1 MSREIDTKKIEGVPL
16 KDGRMTEQEFQKIF
30 ALTSQGVSIR
40 QAAGSP
46 ARREQFRRMLK
57 RKGIPSLGVAAVIQ
71 EATRA
76 ANSPVSNDF
85 SVTDTPPTITPP
97 TIKEMY
103 DLAKTVVAKKLRD
116 QVRAGYFSAD
126 CIRLCCIFF
135 EKELPEWRAGK
146 SKSAKDEYQFLLEEA
161 FKKSK
166 GFQILERKEDK
177 DDDNTGN
184 AGNPSPR

>member
-1 MSREIDTKKIEGVPL
+1 
-16 KDGRMTEQEFQKIF
+16 MTEQEFQEIF

-40 QAAGSP
+40 QAAGSA

-57 RKGIPSLGVAAVIQ
+57 RKGIPPAGVAAVIR

-76 ANSPVSNDF
+76 ANGLESNDF
-85 SVTDTPPTITPP
+85 SVTDTPPTI
-97 TIKEMY
+97 KEMY
-103 DLAKTVVAKKLRD
+103 DLAKKVITKKLCD

-166 GFQILERKEDK
+166 GFQILERKETNVN
-177 DDDNTGN
+177 DNTDN